1 MRRRRTRNTGGQRG
15 FRRPE
20 GGRIP
25 HLVDDVRTPEHGSG
39 TLHEAEAR
47 FQIAFEEA
55 GISMAIVG
63 LDGQF
68 LRVNRALTQLLGHS
82 AEAIVAGGWP
92 LVHHP
97 DGGPISDRWPQLVC
111 GAINRYQF
119 DRPYAHADGRII
131 WGATTLALVRDDD
144 GNPLYAIGQLE
155 DITAR
160 KAAEERADRRAGQ
173 QAALARLSQL
183 ALTEQDFAA
192 LARATVRAITDSLD
206 VTLAGLAATPVD
218 DGAPAHVTGSH
229 TDDPGASAVA
239 RLDEQHVRF
248 TLNHTGPVVVR
259 DTETERRFDVCSL
272 RARGLVSGM
281 TVPVAGEDAAPF
293 GVLGMYATSPRAF
306 DDDDLAFLQSVA
318 NVLTGALR
326 RQAAERGLRHQALH
340 DPLTQLPNR
349 ALLLDRL
356 RLALARRRREQDRWV
371 AVLYLDVDD
380 FKGINDS
387 LGHAAGDALLRA
399 IAPRLS
405 EALRPSDTLARLGG
419 DEFAI
424 LCEGLDEVAESV
436 AIAERLL
443 GVVGEAVDVAGESLR
458 STASIGIALAG
469 PGSAIEGEDLVRDAG
484 VAMYRAKRAGRGR
497 AELFDDAMRAE
508 TVERLA
514 LTNDLRRAIDDGQLR
529 LVYQPLVH
537 LGRRRA
543 SGFEALVRWTHPD
556 RGEIPPGRFIPL
568 AEQHGLIEPLG
579 RWVLREALDQ
589 LRRWQ
594 ADGVALDLGMSV
606 NVSRVQLSRP
616 GLADEIL
623 GVLGDRGLA
632 PDRLVVEVTESAV
645 MEDPDVANATL
656 DALHER
662 GVRIALDDFGVGQS
676 SLACLRDLPLDAL
689 KLDRG
694 FITSL
699 ASSRQAAAIVRA
711 VCDMARTLG
720 FGVVAEGVETEAQ
733 SQVVEALGCDFGQ
746 GFLYARPARPDDI
759 PTVIAELDARL
770 GDLGG
775 VAARASG

>member
-1 MRRRRTRNTGGQRG
+1 V
-15 FRRPE
+15 
-20 GGRIP
+20 
-25 HLVDDVRTPEHGSG
+25 LVDDVRAPKHAFG

-47 FQIAFEEA
+47 FRIAFEEA

-63 LDGQF
+63 LDGAF
-68 LRVNRALTQLLGHS
+68 LRVNRALGELLGYS
-82 AEAIVAGGWP
+82 EQELLAGGMGSIN
-92 LVHHP
+92 HP
-97 DGGPISDRWPQLVC
+97 DGPPISENWAQLVS
-111 GAINRYQF
+111 GAISRYQL
-119 DRPYAHADGRII
+119 DRGYRHADGRMI

-144 GNPLYAIGQLE
+144 GRPMYAIGQLE

-160 KAAEERADRRAGQ
+160 RAAEQRADRRAGQ

-192 LARATVRAITDSLD
+192 LTRATVRAITTSLD
-206 VTLAGLAATPVD
+206 VTLAGLAA
-218 DGAPAHVTGSH
+218 APAEGGGPRHLTGAH
-229 TDDPGASAVA
+229 AGDPGESAAA

-248 TLNHTGPVVVR
+248 TLSHGGAVVVR
-259 DTETERRFDVCSL
+259 DAATEQRFDVSGL
-272 RARGLVSGM
+272 HARELASGV
-281 TVPVAGEDAAPF
+281 TVPVAGECDAPF
-293 GVLGMYATSPRAF
+293 GVIGMYATSPRAF

-349 ALLLDRL
+349 VLLLDRL

-387 LGHAAGDALLRA
+387 FGHAAGDELLGAL
-399 IAPRLS
+399 APRLS

-424 LCEGLDEVAESV
+424 LCESLEAVDESV

-443 GVVGEAVDVAGESLR
+443 AVVAEAVDVSGVSLR
-458 STASIGIALAG
+458 PTASIGIALAG
-469 PGSAIEGEDLVRDAG
+469 PGSFVDGEDLVRDAG

-497 AELFDDAMRAE
+497 AEMFDDAMRAE
-508 TVERLA
+508 TIERLA
-514 LTNDLRRAIDDGQLR
+514 LTNDLRRAIEDCELR
-529 LVYQPLVH
+529 LVYQPLVD
-537 LGRRRA
+537 LGRRRG
-543 SGFEALVRWTHPD
+543 SGFEALVRWTHPQ
-556 RGEIPPGRFIPL
+556 RGEIPPARFIPL

-589 LRRWQ
+589 LRRWRES
-594 ADGVALDLGMSV
+594 GFALEMGMSV

-616 GLADEIL
+616 GLAEEIF
-623 GVLGDRGLA
+623 GVLEDCGLA

-645 MEDPDVANATL
+645 MEDPEVANATL
-656 DALHER
+656 NALSR
-662 GVRIALDDFGVGQS
+662 GGVRIALDDFGVGQS
-676 SLACLRDLPLDAL
+676 SLACLRDLPLTAL
-689 KLDRG
+689 KLDRQ

-699 ASSRQAAAIVRA
+699 ASSREAGAIVRA

-720 FGVVAEGVETEAQ
+720 FGVVAEGVETAAQ

-746 GFLYARPARPDDI
+746 GFLYAKPTRPEDVPA
-759 PTVIAELDARL
+759 VVAAVDARL
-770 GDLGG
+770 GG
-775 VAARASG
+775 VASGASR

>member
-1 MRRRRTRNTGGQRG
+1 
-15 FRRPE
+15 
-20 GGRIP
+20 
-25 HLVDDVRTPEHGSG
+25 VDHVRTPEHGFGSLG
-39 TLHEAEAR
+39 EAEAR
-47 FQIAFEEA
+47 FRIAFEEA

-63 LDGQF
+63 LDGSF
-68 LRVNRALTQLLGHS
+68 LRVNRALTDLLGHS
-82 AEAIVAGGWP
+82 AEALLAGGMQ

-97 DGGPISDRWPQLVC
+97 AGGPTSESWRRLVA
-111 GAINRYQF
+111 GDINRYQF
-119 DRPYAHADGRII
+119 DRPYRHADGRMI
-131 WGATTLALVRDDD
+131 WGATTMALVRGDD
-144 GNPLYAIGQLE
+144 GRPLYAIGQME

-173 QAALARLSQL
+173 QAALARLSQV

-192 LARATVRAITDSLD
+192 LARATVHSITTSLE
-206 VTLAGLAATPVD
+206 VSLAGLTAAPGA
-218 DGAPAHVTGSH
+218 DGEARHVSGSH
-229 TDDPGASAVA
+229 CDDPGESEAA
-239 RLDEQHVRF
+239 RLDDEHVRF
-248 TLNHTGPVVVR
+248 TLTHGGAVVLPSRYPPPPGGRVAAPPPA
-259 DTETERRFDVCSL
+259 TEQRFDVAGL
-272 RARGLVSGM
+272 RSRGLASGV
-281 TVPVAGEDAAPF
+281 TVPVAGEGDAPF
-293 GVLGMYATSPRAF
+293 GVLGMYATAPRAF

-318 NVLTGALR
+318 NVLTGALL

-356 RLALARRRREQDRWV
+356 RLALARRRRDHDRWV

-387 LGHAAGDALLRA
+387 LGHAAGDAVLRA
-399 IAPRLS
+399 LAPRLS

-419 DEFAI
+419 DEYAV
-424 LCEGLDEVAESV
+424 LCEGLEEVAESL

-443 GVVGEAVDVAGESLR
+443 DVAGRPVDVAGVTLR
-458 STASIGIALAG
+458 PTASIGIALAG
-469 PGSAIEGEDLVRDAG
+469 PGSTIEGEDLVRDAG

-514 LTNDLRRAIDDGQLR
+514 LTNDLRRAIDDGDLR

-543 SGFEALVRWTHPD
+543 SGFEALVRWTHPE

-579 RWVLREALDQ
+579 RWVLREALGQ
-589 LRRWQ
+589 LARWR
-594 ADGVALDLGMSV
+594 GEGLALDMGMSV

-616 GLADEIL
+616 GLADE
-623 GVLGDRGLA
+623 VLAVLDDCGLA

-645 MEDPDVANATL
+645 MEDPDVATATL
-656 DALHER
+656 EALSER

-689 KLDRG
+689 KLDRQ

-699 ASSRQAAAIVRA
+699 ASSREAAAIVRA

-720 FGVVAEGVETEAQ
+720 FGVVAEGVESEAQ

-746 GFLYARPARPDDI
+746 GFLYAKPTRPEDVRA
-759 PTVIAELDARL
+759 VVAAVDARL
-770 GDLGG
+770 GGAG
-775 VAARASG
+775 AAATRAHG